1 MRFAYARGHRVG
13 KSWRGGGG
21 LGVYGW
27 NVIAGVWSSSRK
39 RRKGALS
46 CPDGATQKT
55 KRISYDLRSWV
66 WPNFWHILWT
76 PHTLGQ
82 ESSGGRGRGWSR
94 RAGGC
99 WNEGVAKTKALN
111 LTRQNLCHFWMPSPQ
126 LLRQISVSSS
136 VERWY
141 TQRKL
146 SYLHYC
152 I

>member
-39 RRKGALS
+39 GERGHYPVLMGRPKKQSAFLTTCGAEYDQIFGTSCEHPTRSGRRVA
-46 CPDGATQKT
+46 
-55 KRISYDLRSWV
+55 
-66 WPNFWHILWT
+66 
-76 PHTLGQ
+76 
-82 ESSGGRGRGWSR
+82 GGGGGGWSR